1 MNEIVRSR
9 LERLLSQR
17 AISKGLGITPQ
28 AVNQWFSK
36 SVIPPRFVLQLCEL
50 TDWKVIPHEVRPDL
64 YPSVDD
70 GLPEKLR
77 GISNAGQSE
86 V

>member
-9 LERLLSQR
+9 LGELLSQR

-50 TDWKVIPHEVRPDL
+50 TGWKVIPHEIRPDL
-64 YPSVDD
+64 YPSTDD
-70 GLPEKLR
+70 GLPETLR
-77 GISNAGQSE
+77 GTSHAEQSE

>member
-9 LERLLSQR
+9 LGGLLSQR
-17 AISKGLGITPQ
+17 AISKELGITPQ

-50 TDWKVIPHEVRPDL
+50 TGWKVIPHEVRPDL
-64 YPSVDD
+64 YPSAVD
-70 GLPEKLR
+70 GLPEALR
-77 GISNAGQSE
+77 GTSNLEQSE

>member
-1 MNEIVRSR
+1 MNETVRSR
-9 LERLLSQR
+9 LGELLSQR

-50 TDWKVIPHEVRPDL
+50 TGWKVIPHEVRPDL
-64 YPSVDD
+64 YPSTDD
-70 GLPEKLR
+70 GLPETLR
-77 GISNAGQSE
+77 GTGNAEQRDM
-86 V
+86 